1 MPSAPSVMMRRSRQ
15 AHLCAVAL
23 KGQQGAD
30 TARCLHWSSCRPML
44 DAAQDGLME
53 RRTLDDDDLAALA
66 PLVGSIADR
75 VALVSWMGQRGF
87 ER

>member
-1 MPSAPSVMMRRSRQ
+1 
-15 AHLCAVAL
+15 
-23 KGQQGAD
+23 
-30 TARCLHWSSCRPML
+30 ML

-53 RRTLDDDDLAALA
+53 RRMLDDDDLAALG